1 MRLGEPLKFQE
12 TATFKTVFNVRG
24 MGGEVVPVSGE
35 FEIHLNAPFR
45 LIDQL
50 TTDEREDL
58 LKVLATRVKSMRLSI
73 DLENEKGEPMT
84 AERLEDVVAL
94 LRHNDALFQDYAAWA
109 LDRAN
114 FLKG

>member
-1 MRLGEPLKFQE
+1 MKLGQPLKFQE

-24 MGGEVVPVSGE
+24 MDGGVVPVIGE

-50 TTDEREDL
+50 QSDEKDDM
-58 LKVLATRVKSMRLSI
+58 LKILATRVKSMKLSV
-73 DLENEKGEPMT
+73 DLENEEGEPLT